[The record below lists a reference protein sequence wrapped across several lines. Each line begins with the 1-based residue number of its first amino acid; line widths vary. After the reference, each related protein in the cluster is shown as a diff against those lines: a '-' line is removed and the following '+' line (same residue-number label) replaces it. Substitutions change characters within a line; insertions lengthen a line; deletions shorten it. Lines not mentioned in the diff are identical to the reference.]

1 MEKLTGTVE
10 TIVFASDDG
19 RFSVFRLRV
28 DGQRGMA
35 AATVNAEPPLVGQQV
50 TLSGEWVRHP
60 RFGEQFK
67 AVSLTVAAP
76 TSAEG
81 IEKFLS
87 SGAVEGVGPAV
98 AHRLVEKFG
107 QDTLDIIENAP
118 HRLREIPGIGEKTA
132 EKIHRSYQE
141 KVELKDIMLWLEA
154 HGVSGAYAARIYQ
167 QFGSFSLGVMQEDP
181 YRLAQEV
188 QGIGFTTA
196 DAIARS
202 ADVPAD
208 DPSRLLAG
216 LDYTL
221 SSVSSAGH
229 CCVPAEFLIERA
241 ARLLEVPREAVSDAV
256 RSALRMCRLYA
267 ERLGSETLI
276 YPQQLYMAEKEVSD
290 TLLYLKKA
298 AAVFPVEDSSLLIDE
313 WETTD
318 RLDLAD
324 GQREA
329 VAGALQ
335 YGIFVLT
342 GGPGTG
348 KTTVVRGM
356 IAVLEKL
363 GLTVLLGAPTGRAA
377 KRLAESTGRRAMT
390 VHRMLEAQGVSE
402 DDGSMFA
409 KDEDEPLEADVIIL
423 DEVSMMDILLM
434 QHFLAAVPSGCH
446 VILVGDV
453 DQLPA
458 VGPGAVLREIL
469 RSGVIPSVRLTEVF
483 RQAEESI
490 IVRNAHA
497 INRGR
502 MPECEPGTAF
512 EFRETHSA
520 EEASEVIVQLCADEL
535 AREGIDP
542 MRDVQ
547 VLSPMHRQECGVDVL
562 NKRLQEALNPKRPGR
577 DERPAGWFTYRVG
590 DKVMQ
595 IKNNY
600 QKNVFNGDVGFI
612 TEITPEL
619 VTVRFGD
626 ELETD
631 YEKSE
636 MQELAPAYAVS
647 VHKSQGS
654 EYPVIILPLVPGH
667 HIMLQ
672 RNLLYTAVTRAKER
686 VVLVG
691 SRAALRTAV
700 ENDRTRRR
708 YTLLAERLAQVPE
721 DAK

>member
-19 RFSVFRLRV
+19 RFSVFRLRI
-28 DGQRGMA
+28 DGQRGLA

-67 AVSLTVAAP
+67 AVSLTVSAP
-76 TSAEG
+76 TSVEG

-87 SGAVEGVGPAV
+87 SGAVDGIGPAM
-98 AHRLVEKFG
+98 AHRLVEAFG
-107 QDTLDIIENAP
+107 QDTLDIIEKAP
-118 HRLREIPGIGEKTA
+118 HRLKEVPGIGAKTA
-132 EKIHRSYQE
+132 EKIHKSYQE
-141 KVELKDIMLWLEA
+141 KVELKDIMLWLEE
-154 HGVSGAYAARIYQ
+154 HGVSGAYAGRIYQ
-167 QFGSFSLGVMQEDP
+167 EYGSFALGVLEQDP

-188 QGIGFTTA
+188 SGIGFATA

-202 ADVPAD
+202 MEIPAD

-221 SSVSSAGH
+221 QSVAASGH
-229 CCVPAEFLIERA
+229 CCVPADYLADRA
-241 ARLLEVPREAVSDAV
+241 SVLLDAPRESVLEAMRD
-256 RSALRMCRLYA
+256 ALRMRRLYA
-267 ERLGSETLI
+267 DRIGNEALV
-276 YPQQLYMAEKEVSD
+276 YPPHLYMAETETAEK
-290 TLLYLKKA
+290 LLYLKKTA
-298 AAVFPVEDSSLLIDE
+298 AAFPVDDPSVLIDA
-313 WETTD
+313 WEASD
-318 RLDLAD
+318 CLDLAD

-402 DDGSMFA
+402 DDGLMFA

-423 DEVSMMDILLM
+423 DEVSMMDIVLM
-434 QHFLAAVPSGCH
+434 QHFLSAVPPGCH

-469 RSGVIPSVRLTEVF
+469 RSNVIPSVRLTEIF
-483 RQAEESI
+483 RQAEESV

-497 INRGR
+497 INHGR
-502 MPECEPGTAF
+502 MPQCEAETAF
-512 EFRETHSA
+512 EFIETHSA
-520 EEASEVIVQLCADEL
+520 EEAAEVIVNLCTDEL
-535 AREGIDP
+535 PRQGFDAFS
-542 MRDVQ
+542 DVQ
-547 VLSPMHRQECGVDVL
+547 VLSPMHRQECGVDIL
-562 NKRLQEALNPKRPGR
+562 NKRLQSALNPPAEGR
-577 DERPAGWFTYRVG
+577 GERPAGWFTYRVG

-600 QKNVFNGDVGFI
+600 QKNVFNGDVGCI
-612 TEITPEL
+612 TEITLEL
-619 VTVRFGD
+619 LTVRFSD
-626 ELETD
+626 DLEAD
-631 YEKSE
+631 YEKNE
-636 MQELAPAYAVS
+636 MNELAPAYAVS

-667 HIMLQ
+667 RIMLQ
-672 RNLLYTAVTRAKER
+672 RNLLYTAVTRAKDR
-686 VVLVG
+686 VILVG

-700 ENDRTRRR
+700 ENDRTKRR

-721 DAK
+721 DER